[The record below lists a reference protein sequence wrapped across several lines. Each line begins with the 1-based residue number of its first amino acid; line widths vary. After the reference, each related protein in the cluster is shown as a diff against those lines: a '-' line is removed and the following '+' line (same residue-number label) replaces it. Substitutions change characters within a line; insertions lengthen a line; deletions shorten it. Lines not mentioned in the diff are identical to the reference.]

1 MDLRDRIQVRD
12 NFDRVGTYK
21 KVFGSFGLMDVKRG
35 GVGSILTYPMSQGSE
50 TRVYLSRHQRSRR
63 VCKVRLML
71 EGHFA
76 REPSCRSWRCSTRAS
91 G

>member
-1 MDLRDRIQVRD
+1 VPVQRFHDRDPIRRRQALRMDLRDRIQVRD

-35 GVGSILTYPMSQGSE
+35 GVGSILSYPMSQGSE

-63 VCKVRLML
+63 VSQVR
-71 EGHFA
+71 
-76 REPSCRSWRCSTRAS
+76 
-91 G
+91 